1 MPPIDYSKWDNI
13 DTDSEPE
20 TSPQQAPAA
29 KPPAAHACL
38 AADGYVRFEE
48 THSKSGHVEAVIV
61 RCEAEKRKFPLWSA
75 TTIPANHDMFSQSV
89 PSVPALIEVPLVLY
103 RTGTQSVNEADLDN
117 QIATYLNIDADSGRP
132 FYPQHLEGVWMFC
145 DHILDLFGEG
155 DGPPRWL
162 YSRQAFEKWWVNYC
176 EEQKRLRPGKGG
188 ERDPDDWRAARSP
201 YQV

>member
-20 TSPQQAPAA
+20 ASPQQAPAA
-29 KPPAAHACL
+29 NPPAAHACL
-38 AADGYVRFEE
+38 AADGYIRFEKR
-48 THSKSGHVEAVIV
+48 TASRGMSKLS
-61 RCEAEKRKFPLWSA
+61 LS
-75 TTIPANHDMFSQSV
+75 DSV
-89 PSVPALIEVPLVLY
+89 PSVPGLIEVPLVLD

-117 QIATYLNIDADSGRP
+117 QIATYLNIDANSGFAPPDWQSQVGTVVVARKDRKP

-162 YSRQAFEKWWVNYC
+162 YSRQAFEEWWDVYVPRYDVR
-176 EEQKRLRPGKGG
+176 KVKL
-188 ERDPDDWRAARSP
+188 
-201 YQV
+201 